1 MAEAACAPAPDM
13 AIEPAP
19 ELNVSPSPSD
29 AQAAQAQTPAT
40 EAPQDRPDP
49 SAVEIR
55 ITLPANHADLLK
67 ILSALKAQ
75 EAASAARHDA
85 APAPAQAP
93 APVAMI
99 VPTPALIGEARA
111 PAANPGAPA
120 SGAWLTPLALLGAI
134 ALGVLLRATFDPP
147 RPRETQRHAEAP
159 ARTVVDEIIGA
170 ESHGNSAARN
180 QFSSALGLGQFVD
193 ATWLDLIRRH
203 RPEIASSRSE
213 RDILDMRKDPELS
226 RFMTARYVEENK
238 SILTRKGL
246 PVTPGALYLAH
257 FAGPGGAI
265 AILTA
270 PENAD
275 AAAVIANVDNRLT
288 REKIVNGNPFIK
300 NFTAKDLKN
309 WADLKMRGLTLVES
323 EAKTTGRRDL

>member
-1 MAEAACAPAPDM
+1 MEAVCAPALDQ
-13 AIEPAP
+13 AIEPP
-19 ELNVSPSPSD
+19 QELNDSE
-29 AQAAQAQTPAT
+29 AQTLQEPT
-40 EAPQDRPDP
+40 PEPEASPNRQDQ

-55 ITLPANHADLLK
+55 ITLPSNHADLLK
-67 ILSALKAQ
+67 ILSTLKAL
-75 EAASAARHDA
+75 EAEPPAKLPDP
-85 APAPAQAP
+85 APAPIANIIP
-93 APVAMI
+93 S
-99 VPTPALIGEARA
+99 PALIGEARS
-111 PAANPGAPA
+111 PAAKSRASA
-120 SGAWLTPLALLGAI
+120 SGAWLTPLALLGAVAI
-134 ALGVLLRATFDPP
+134 GFVLRATFDPP
-147 RPRETQRHAEAP
+147 PAHRAPRRAEAP
-159 ARTVVDEIIGA
+159 TRTLVDQIIGT
-170 ESHGNSAARN
+170 ESHGNALAKN

-203 RPEIASSRSE
+203 RPEIASSHSE

-238 SILTRKGL
+238 TILARKGL

-257 FAGPGGAI
+257 FAGPGGAV

-309 WADLKMRGLTLVES
+309 WADLKMQGMTLVEGD
-323 EAKTTGRRDL
+323 ARITGQRDL